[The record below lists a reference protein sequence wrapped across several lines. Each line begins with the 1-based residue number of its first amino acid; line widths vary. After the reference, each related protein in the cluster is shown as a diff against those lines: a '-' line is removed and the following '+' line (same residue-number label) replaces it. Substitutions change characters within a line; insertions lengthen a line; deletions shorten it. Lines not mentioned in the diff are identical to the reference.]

1 MILTLEEVKQFL
13 RIEQD
18 YTEEDSII
26 LIMIDNAE
34 TYVRNIVNYLDGTNN
49 LMMSQAKLLALVLV
63 ADFYE
68 NRELSCKPSEKVR
81 FSIQSIITQ
90 LQYSYGDPDES

>member
-13 RIEQD
+13 RIESD
-18 YTEEDSII
+18 YTEEDSTIQ
-26 LIMIDNAE
+26 IMINNAE
-34 TYVRNIVNYLDGTNN
+34 AFVKNIVEYLDETNN
-49 LMMSQAKLLALVLV
+49 LMMSQAKLLVLVLV

-81 FSIQSIITQ
+81 YSIQSIITQ
-90 LQYSYGDPDES
+90 LQYSYGDTYES